1 MIVGRLIGAA
11 LLVVAL
17 AALCHEAYAAVG
29 AGAWRFIAGGEIWA
43 RIDGNSLVG
52 FQALVEKGVAP
63 WLWSDVALP
72 ILLAPAWAIPLVPAV
87 LLLWLARRRRPR
99 GGFSR

>member
-1 MIVGRLIGAA
+1 MIVVRSIGVA
-11 LLVVAL
+11 LLAVAL

-29 AGAWRFIAGGEIWA
+29 TGAWRFIAAGEIWA

-52 FQALVEKGVAP
+52 FQALVEKGIAP
-63 WLWSDVALP
+63 WLWSDAALP
-72 ILLAPAWAIPLVPAV
+72 VLLGPAWALPLVPAV

-99 GGFSR
+99 GAFSR

>member
-1 MIVGRLIGAA
+1 MRPMPPSAPGLGVSSPR
-11 LLVVAL
+11 
-17 AALCHEAYAAVG
+17 
-29 AGAWRFIAGGEIWA
+29 GEIWA

-52 FQALVEKGVAP
+52 FQALIEKGVAS
-63 WLWSDVALP
+63 WLWSDAALP
-72 ILLAPAWAIPLVPAV
+72 VLLGPAWAIPLVPAV

>member
-1 MIVGRLIGAA
+1 MIVGRMIGAA
-11 LLVVAL
+11 LLAVAF

-29 AGAWRFIAGGEIWA
+29 AGAWRFIAAGEIWA
-43 RIDGNSLVG
+43 RIDRNSLVG
-52 FQALVEKGVAP
+52 FQALIEKGVAS
-63 WLWSDVALP
+63 WLWSDAALP
-72 ILLAPAWAIPLVPAV
+72 VLLGPAWAIPLVPAV